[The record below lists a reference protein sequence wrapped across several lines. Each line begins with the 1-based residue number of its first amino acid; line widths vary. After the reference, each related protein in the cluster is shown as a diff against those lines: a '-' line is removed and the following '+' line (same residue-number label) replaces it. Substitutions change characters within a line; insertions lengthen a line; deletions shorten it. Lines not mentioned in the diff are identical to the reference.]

1 MQEKSQAA
9 GLPRHVAII
18 MDGNGRWAKAR
29 NKPRIYGHN
38 EGVKTVRR
46 TVEHAAS
53 IGIESLTL
61 YAFSSENWKR
71 PESEVSLL
79 FELLSISI
87 SEQLDDLHRNNIK
100 LGVIGDQQ
108 ALPKRLRKKISH
120 AIDVTWRNNGMHLN
134 IALNYGAR
142 WELAQAA
149 RELASDCQQGRLDPD
164 QIDEGRMDALLSTAD
179 QPELDLLIRTGGE
192 HRLSNFLLWQAAY
205 AELFFTETYW
215 PDFDE
220 TAFDEAVAWF
230 KTRKR
235 RFGKTDEQL
244 AQEQ

>member
-1 MQEKSQAA
+1 MHDKTLA
-9 GLPRHVAII
+9 GRLPRHVAII
-18 MDGNGRWAKAR
+18 MDGNGRWARAR
-29 NKPRIYGHN
+29 SKPRIFGHKQ
-38 EGVKTVRR
+38 GVKTVRR
-46 TVEHAAS
+46 VVEHAAS
-53 IGIESLTL
+53 TGIEALTL

-71 PESEVSLL
+71 PESEVALL

-100 LGVIGDQQ
+100 LGVIGDLG
-108 ALPKRLRKKISH
+108 ALPKRLRKKVSH
-120 AIDVTWRNNGMHLN
+120 AVDVTWRNNGMHLN

-142 WELAQAA
+142 WELVEAA
-149 RELASDCQQGRLDPD
+149 RELARACQQGQLTPE
-164 QIDEGRMDALLSTAD
+164 QIDESRLNSLLSTTD

-205 AELFFTETYW
+205 AELFFTDTFW

-220 TAFDEAVAWF
+220 AAMDEALAWF
-230 KTRKR
+230 GTRKR

-244 AQEQ
+244 AQES

>member
-1 MQEKSQAA
+1 MQEKSQDSH
-9 GLPRHVAII
+9 LPRHVAII
-18 MDGNGRWAKAR
+18 MDGNGRWATAR
-29 NKPRIYGHN
+29 NKPRIIGHKQ
-38 EGVKTVRR
+38 GVKTVRLA
-46 TVEHAAS
+46 VEHAAS

-71 PESEVSLL
+71 PESEVKLL
-79 FELLSISI
+79 FELLSLSI
-87 SEQLDDLHRNNIK
+87 SEQLDDLNRNNIK
-100 LGVIGDQQ
+100 LGVIGDKE
-108 ALPKRLRKKISH
+108 ALPKRLRKKIEH

-142 WELAQAA
+142 WELALVA
-149 RELASDCQQGRLDPD
+149 RQLATACQQGQLSPEK
-164 QIDEGRMDALLSTAD
+164 IDESRMDSMMSTAD

-205 AELFFTETYW
+205 AELYFTDTYW

-220 TAFDEAVAWF
+220 VVFDEALTWF
-230 KTRKR
+230 ASRKR

-244 AQEQ
+244 EQEE